1 MTQRGDLLQWWRYVH
16 SNPGFRG
23 LYERGVRTLALA
35 WILGADEPGFHV
47 VLDDGEEY
55 GIVPGKRHEIF
66 QITPQGD
73 LQVSLD

>member
-1 MTQRGDLLQWWRYVH
+1 LTQRGDRLQWWRYMH
-16 SNPGFRG
+16 SNPGLRG
-23 LYERGVRTLALA
+23 LYERGVSTFALA
-35 WILGADEPGFHV
+35 WIQGADEPGFHV

-55 GIVPGKRHEIF
+55 GILPGKRREFF